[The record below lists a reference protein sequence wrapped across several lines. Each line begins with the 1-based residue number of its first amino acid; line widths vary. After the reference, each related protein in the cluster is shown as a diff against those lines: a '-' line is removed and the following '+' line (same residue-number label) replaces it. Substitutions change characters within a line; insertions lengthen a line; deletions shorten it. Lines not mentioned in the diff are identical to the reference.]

1 MLPTR
6 CAFVSCAALLV
17 MQRDRA
23 LEETE
28 RHPVHREVPPKNA
41 FSSTSPLNLT
51 LL

>member
-23 LEETE
+23 LEEPE
-28 RHPVHREVPPKNA
+28 RHPVHREVAPRRKL
-41 FSSTSPLNLT
+41 FWSTSSLN
-51 LL
+51 